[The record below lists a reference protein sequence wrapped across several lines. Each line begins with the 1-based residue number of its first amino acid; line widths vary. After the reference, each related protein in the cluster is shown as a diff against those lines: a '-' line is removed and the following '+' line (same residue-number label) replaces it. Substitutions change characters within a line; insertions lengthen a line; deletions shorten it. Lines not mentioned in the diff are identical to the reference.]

1 MNIFAIPINQSDNSI
16 TFYFLNIDA
25 KLTSQFGKFTECW
38 MDTAIAPIFN
48 VLFKKVNSVFI
59 ANSAPELSNEDFNL
73 LKEDGL
79 RLNFDCLNFIMKGE
93 NENAGIIGQQGE
105 NFIGISN
112 AYLNSEKCTE
122 KTLFSVITH
131 ELVHY
136 YDNII
141 SGEISFYDRLS
152 ETDKAQFEDA
162 WKYIAAAVG
171 STEQEEFAGYYFDKD
186 DFEKLTYCVE
196 AYVLA
201 LLCNFEKL
209 KNELSDSMMKMVQI
223 SQKYI
228 L

>member
-1 MNIFAIPINQSDNSI
+1 MNIFTIPINQSDNSI

-25 KLTSQFGKFTECW
+25 ELTSQFSKFTQCW
-38 MDTAIAPIFN
+38 TDPAIAPIFN
-48 VLFKKVNSVFI
+48 VLFKKAKSVFI
-59 ANSAPELSNEDFNL
+59 ANSAPELSAEDFAFL
-73 LKEDGL
+73 QKKGL
-79 RLNFDCLNFIMKGE
+79 TLNFDCLNFIMKGE

-136 YDNII
+136 YDSII
-141 SGEISFYDRLS
+141 SGDISFYDRLS
-152 ETDKAQFEDA
+152 EPDKAQFDDA
-162 WKYIAAAVG
+162 WKYIAAAIG

-209 KNELSDSMMKMVQI
+209 KNELSDSMMQMVRI

-228 L
+228 Q

>member
-1 MNIFAIPINQSDNSI
+1 MNIFTIPINQSDNSI

-38 MDTAIAPIFN
+38 MDAAIEPIFN
-48 VLFKKVNSVFI
+48 VLFEKANSVFI
-59 ANSAPELSNEDFNL
+59 ANSAPELSNEDFSL
-73 LKEDGL
+73 LKKKGL
-79 RLNFDCLNFIMKGE
+79 MLNFDCLNFILKGE

-112 AYLNSEKCTE
+112 TYLNSEKCTE
-122 KTLFSVITH
+122 EILFSVITH

-141 SGEISFYDRLS
+141 SGEVSFYDRLS
-152 ETDKAQFEDA
+152 EADKAQFDDA
-162 WKYIAAAVG
+162 WKYIVTVIS

-201 LLCNFEKL
+201 LLCNSEEL
-209 KNELSDSMMKMVQI
+209 KSELSDSLMLMVRI

-228 L
+228 Q